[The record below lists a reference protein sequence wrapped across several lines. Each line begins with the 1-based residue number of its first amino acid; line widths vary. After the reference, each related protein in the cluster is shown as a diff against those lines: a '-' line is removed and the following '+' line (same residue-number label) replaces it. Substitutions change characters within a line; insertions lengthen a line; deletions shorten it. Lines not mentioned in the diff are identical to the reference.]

1 MTAQHL
7 LLTSGCSSTAESCPF
22 FDSNCSVCRAARL
35 AFMPD
40 GRHLYSYCCN
50 DDHDSCALFLAQAL
64 RSSAPGGHSRDAAAY
79 CEK

>member
-1 MTAQHL
+1 MTSQSPL
-7 LLTSGCSSTAESCPF
+7 FTSGCSSSAESCPF
-22 FDSNCSVCRAARL
+22 FDPNCSACRAARL

-40 GRHLYSYCCN
+40 SKHLYSYCCN

-64 RSSAPGGHSRDAAAY
+64 RSSASGGHSRDVAVY